1 MQIRKVRLH
10 NFRQFYGTQE
20 LEFPNDG
27 KQNVTLIHAENG
39 FGKTSILNAV
49 LWSLF
54 KQVTPR
60 FERPDDIINYEAH
73 EEGITSARVDVEFEF
88 ERKRFLIQRT
98 FHREREGR
106 DKTDLAA
113 FKIQGGNHK
122 SLPAPETFVSSVIPP
137 EMAKYFFFD
146 GEAAESFASA
156 RNYKEIANAIRTI
169 LGCALADTALYD
181 LKDLCKTVDREIG
194 DTSGDSK
201 IEDLERRLTE
211 VNRQIGET
219 VSLRERTIADIAT
232 FRAQHDEIVKRLS
245 DMQGAAEIQRQRE
258 DKQSLK
264 QQVDSGITDCRQDVI
279 KWIGQTAIQVI
290 SKRLSSVALDFVD
303 AASLRGRIPSP
314 YNEDFVKELLKAE
327 QCVCHRPLP
336 QGSAEWR
343 AVAELLKNASNA
355 EVLGR
360 VVRARARS
368 QLLREEGANAPRTL
382 TKLRTRL
389 AALLTQQATL
399 EQEIAELGKR
409 IEDLPLKEISDRER
423 SRRFLESKIEKERE
437 TLGGIKAHLVR
448 LEREKTEIE
457 EELTSLAQKNR
468 RTRKLFAKRQLLVR
482 STALLRGLLSAY
494 ETEARKQIESELN
507 DILEAVAHKDY
518 RCRFNDDFTL
528 ELILNERA
536 RPKSAGE
543 NQLLSLAFIASL
555 VKFAASRIG
564 ADDLILKPGTI
575 APLVLDAPLGQL
587 DPAYQRSVAEFLPK
601 FAQQVILLVSGS
613 QGGQQVLDALEPF
626 VGAEYLLVQENKGP
640 RGKKRQLKAV
650 IRGQQRDL
658 ILYGQLRPMTHIE
671 RLK

>member
-181 LKDLCKTVDREIG
+181 LKYLCKTVDREIG

-232 FRAQHDEIVKRLS
+232 FRAQHD
-245 DMQGAAEIQRQRE
+245 
-258 DKQSLK
+258 
-264 QQVDSGITDCRQDVI
+264 
-279 KWIGQTAIQVI
+279 
-290 SKRLSSVALDFVD
+290 
-303 AASLRGRIPSP
+303 
-314 YNEDFVKELLKAE
+314 
-327 QCVCHRPLP
+327 
-336 QGSAEWR
+336 
-343 AVAELLKNASNA
+343 
-355 EVLGR
+355 
-360 VVRARARS
+360 
-368 QLLREEGANAPRTL
+368 
-382 TKLRTRL
+382 
-389 AALLTQQATL
+389 
-399 EQEIAELGKR
+399 
-409 IEDLPLKEISDRER
+409 
-423 SRRFLESKIEKERE
+423 
-437 TLGGIKAHLVR
+437 
-448 LEREKTEIE
+448 
-457 EELTSLAQKNR
+457 
-468 RTRKLFAKRQLLVR
+468 
-482 STALLRGLLSAY
+482 
-494 ETEARKQIESELN
+494 
-507 DILEAVAHKDY
+507 
-518 RCRFNDDFTL
+518 
-528 ELILNERA
+528 
-536 RPKSAGE
+536 
-543 NQLLSLAFIASL
+543 
-555 VKFAASRIG
+555 
-564 ADDLILKPGTI
+564 
-575 APLVLDAPLGQL
+575 
-587 DPAYQRSVAEFLPK
+587 
-601 FAQQVILLVSGS
+601 
-613 QGGQQVLDALEPF
+613 
-626 VGAEYLLVQENKGP
+626 
-640 RGKKRQLKAV
+640 
-650 IRGQQRDL
+650 
-658 ILYGQLRPMTHIE
+658 
-671 RLK
+671 